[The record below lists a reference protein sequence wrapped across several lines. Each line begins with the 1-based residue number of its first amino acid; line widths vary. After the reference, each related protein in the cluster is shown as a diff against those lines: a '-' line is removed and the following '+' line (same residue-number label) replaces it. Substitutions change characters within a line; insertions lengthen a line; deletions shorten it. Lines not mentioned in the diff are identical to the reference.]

1 MTGEFIKTWRKRW
14 FVLKDGKIFWFKEG
28 TVTRSSKARGCISI
42 DQCLSVKGAE
52 DVINKPH
59 AFELST
65 KSDTMYFI
73 ANSEKEKEDW
83 INAVGKAIVRHSN
96 SLVQEVTDY

>member
-1 MTGEFIKTWRKRW
+1 M
-14 FVLKDGKIFWFKEG
+14 
-28 TVTRSSKARGCISI
+28 
-42 DQCLSVKGAE
+42 KGAE
-52 DVINKPH
+52 DVINKPY

>member
-1 MTGEFIKTWRKRW
+1 M
-14 FVLKDGKIFWFKEG
+14 
-28 TVTRSSKARGCISI
+28 
-42 DQCLSVKGAE
+42 
-52 DVINKPH
+52 NKPY